1 MGEVRAKVA
10 LTNIIDEARAEI
22 GEISDQD
29 IRSYEADA
37 LIDTGAVAT
46 AIPVHVV
53 EKLGL
58 RSKRRRLVELAVG
71 SQQIVDVVEG
81 LRFGILGRDTTDEAI
96 VIGDEVLI
104 GQTVLEK
111 LDLLVDC
118 TRQELK
124 PHSEHP
130 DQPVLKLK

>member
-1 MGEVRAKVA
+1 MGEVRAQVA
-10 LTNIIDEARAEI
+10 LTNIIDEERADI
-22 GEISDQD
+22 GEIAVHD
-29 IRSYEADA
+29 IRTYDADA
-37 LIDTGAVAT
+37 LIDTGAVAS

-53 EKLGL
+53 EMLGL
-58 RSKRRRLVELAVG
+58 KSRRRRVVELADG

-81 LRFGILGRDTTDEAI
+81 LRFRILNRDTTDEAF

-118 TRQELK
+118 AGRQLT
-124 PHSEHP
+124 PHPDHP